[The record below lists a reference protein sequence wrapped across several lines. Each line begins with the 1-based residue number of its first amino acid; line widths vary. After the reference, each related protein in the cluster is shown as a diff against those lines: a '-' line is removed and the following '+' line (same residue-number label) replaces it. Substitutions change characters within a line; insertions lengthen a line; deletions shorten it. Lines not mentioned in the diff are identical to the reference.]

1 MWIFWR
7 KGGSIYQWFFVV
19 GTLCWGIR
27 HSKPEKRFNDCGF
40 AIFFITQL
48 YSLWS
53 YIWSMRDHW
62 AWPCSDNNGMHPRC
76 SGELGVLSNKEYIYF
91 AKHFNKHK
99 PVRQVVAKNSGPSS
113 SSVSASPPPCCSA
126 PPESPRWSGSTVTL
140 EIGQFSSAM
149 CVTLNMKSLGC

>member
-1 MWIFWR
+1 MNISIWQAMWIFWR

-76 SGELGVLSNKEYIYF
+76 SGELGVLSNKEYILQSTLTNTNQWGRLLQ
-91 AKHFNKHK
+91 KTPDHLHL
-99 PVRQVVAKNSGPSS
+99 VSLLRLLHVALLHQNLR
-113 SSVSASPPPCCSA
+113 VDLDRRSP
-126 PPESPRWSGSTVTL
+126 
-140 EIGQFSSAM
+140 
-149 CVTLNMKSLGC
+149 